1 MSSTRSKANGN
12 GTPSAAATQKGKE
25 KPLPLS
31 SKDVLHQSL
40 PTSALQSFPSGAE
53 SFKATSARPQ
63 APAATGKE
71 TAASALKGANPQF
84 ERIDNDKDE
93 NDDETVPSFAAPFKK
108 EAPVKSA
115 MAPPAPKTK
124 PPVSSAKA
132 TKKVEKGKTPSTSH
146 VAAQPAL
153 LKHQAA
159 PAAKAVQVP
168 TQEIAPMMISE
179 SAHESAHE
187 MMPDEL
193 VPGEPEQF
201 AMENDLV
208 AAMENDLIAAP
219 QGHKAD
225 NHEEIQD
232 AMFPAENEEQ
242 NNIDM
247 INDDDAGAA
256 AAVEENEEGAASVA
270 DEAMEEEAPSQPAN
284 DMDKA
289 DITDDGEGAIILP
302 PAASAAAA
310 IQMLQPQPNSIEK
323 ELEEL
328 QAFAVNAM
336 KESNNQ
342 SQLSRLHENQRGE
355 SKALVASA
363 YVALAIGLDSQ
374 LDALEYLQMKA
385 LSLADA
391 CLAEEGTQT
400 QSAMEN

>member
-1 MSSTRSKANGN
+1 
-12 GTPSAAATQKGKE
+12 
-25 KPLPLS
+25 
-31 SKDVLHQSL
+31 
-40 PTSALQSFPSGAE
+40 
-53 SFKATSARPQ
+53 
-63 APAATGKE
+63 
-71 TAASALKGANPQF
+71 
-84 ERIDNDKDE
+84 
-93 NDDETVPSFAAPFKK
+93 
-108 EAPVKSA
+108 
-115 MAPPAPKTK
+115 
-124 PPVSSAKA
+124 
-132 TKKVEKGKTPSTSH
+132 
-146 VAAQPAL
+146 
-153 LKHQAA
+153 
-159 PAAKAVQVP
+159 
-168 TQEIAPMMISE
+168 
-179 SAHESAHE
+179 
-187 MMPDEL
+187 
-193 VPGEPEQF
+193 
-201 AMENDLV
+201 
-208 AAMENDLIAAP
+208 
-219 QGHKAD
+219 
-225 NHEEIQD
+225 
-232 AMFPAENEEQ
+232 MFPAENEEQ
-242 NNIDM
+242 KNIDM

-374 LDALEYLQMKA
+374 LDELEYLQMKA